1 MAHIVK
7 SEISRASWQTTA
19 DVTALVVAVAILATL
34 GIAGALTAASPLS
47 VAIAALVGL
56 TAILFVPATYAI
68 SQQQNEAL

>member
-19 DVTALVVAVAILATL
+19 VVTALVIAVAILATL
-34 GIAGALTAASPLS
+34 GIAGALAAASPLS

-56 TAILFVPATYAI
+56 TAILFIPATYAI
-68 SQQQNEAL
+68 SQHQNEAL